1 MNEDSSL
8 NGYYVESLLTNRSGN
23 FVVNAD
29 KDTSAFA
36 LRRNNSFTGTSGNL
50 HESSYIKENA
60 NGSTLTLRD
69 LNYWSVQSF
78 AGKTS
83 AQNIGKMDIDITLK
97 K

>member
-1 MNEDSSL
+1 MLIKNTTA
-8 NGYYVESLLTNRSGN
+8 V
-23 FVVNAD
+23 AM
-29 KDTSAFA
+29 
-36 LRRNNSFTGTSGNL
+36 RNYNNFTGTVGDL

-78 AGKTS
+78 GGKTS
-83 AQNIGKMDIDITLK
+83 AQNIGKMDVDITLK